1 MRSRRRAVG
10 MCEITALGD
19 FQGLCEGWE
28 TDSFIVG
35 LPCFPSGR
43 HFHRGRRRDFRFVIR
58 PVKPTR
64 VGYWGATGR
73 VAPGNFTPRP
83 LTDPY
88 VNLSIHMAPRS
99 HALASFEACLL
110 WKKRLILVNQLAKPS
125 VELRHPLRSTPIT
138 GASTLLPDDPS
149 SADASLL
156 SRFVVPT
163 YRFSLSITCRVP
175 MFHI

>member
-1 MRSRRRAVG
+1 VKGRSY
-10 MCEITALGD
+10 EIRIKANRTPVRPFNIWSSSPG
-19 FQGLCEGWE
+19 E
-28 TDSFIVG
+28 
-35 LPCFPSGR
+35 
-43 HFHRGRRRDFRFVIR
+43 FH
-58 PVKPTR
+58 PE
-64 VGYWGATGR
+64 A
-73 VAPGNFTPRP
+73 

-88 VNLSIHMAPRS
+88 VNLSIHTAPRS
-99 HALASFEACLL
+99 HALASSEACLL

-138 GASTLLPDDPS
+138 GASTLLLDDPS

-156 SRFVVPT
+156 SRFVGPT

>member
-1 MRSRRRAVG
+1 M
-10 MCEITALGD
+10 LGIN
-19 FQGLCEGWE
+19 GSSSTGE
-28 TDSFIVG
+28 
-35 LPCFPSGR
+35 
-43 HFHRGRRRDFRFVIR
+43 FH
-58 PVKPTR
+58 PK
-64 VGYWGATGR
+64 A
-73 VAPGNFTPRP
+73 

-88 VNLSIHMAPRS
+88 VNLSIHTAPRS

-138 GASTLLPDDPS
+138 GASTLLLDDPS

-156 SRFVVPT
+156 SRFVGPT
-163 YRFSLSITCRVP
+163 YRSSLSITSRVP